1 MMLNRLNKK
10 FVTVVVSF
18 LLLAMFQSNT
28 FAGEEDAVEKDEA
41 AEGHLG
47 LFVGN
52 RFPSA
57 NECKSCHPKHY
68 KEWSVSQHAYAQ
80 LSPVYM
86 AMQKTVNSLTS
97 STNGDF
103 CIRCHTAV
111 GMILGESPFM
121 ANLDRHPTS
130 REGITCIVCHRM
142 TSEFGK
148 VSGRIALEEGSIQA
162 PVKGPLGNKNLKQA
176 LDDHPFS
183 QEEGEAGRKVH
194 LKVGH
199 FPRISDSG
207 FCGTCHDV
215 NLFNGFRLEE
225 AFAEY
230 KNSPAAKKGISCQDC
245 HMGKVQG
252 VASGYNEGPAA
263 YLGDD
268 NTKPTPPRKL
278 TNHYFAGPDHTVIH
292 PGIFPHNQEAVE
304 IATLDEWLLF
314 DYKAGWGT
322 DEFEDNVEED
332 AKFPE
337 IWDSVDARY
346 EAKELLDQQ
355 FELLDWAQTQRLEV
369 LKNGYGLGD
378 IKILE
383 AKEGKGIKLEVEV
396 KNLTGGHNTP
406 TGFDGERVVW
416 LQATIKDSKG
426 KVIFQSGD
434 LDPNGDVRDSHSL
447 YVHNGEIPQD
457 NQLFN
462 LQSKFL
468 TLNIRGGER
477 EQVLPVNL
485 SLDPLPFVRPST
497 RSTVL
502 SGFPADTRKHHMT
515 IPPLSTR
522 KHVYTVPSDKL
533 TGAGKYTFD
542 LVLKVGMVP
551 INLINAIKGVG
562 FDYNMSTRDIAD
574 GIRNGHTTVM
584 QKKASI
590 SVEAAN

>member
-1 MMLNRLNKK
+1 
-10 FVTVVVSF
+10 
-18 LLLAMFQSNT
+18 MFQSIAMANDDT
-28 FAGEEDAVEKDEA
+28 EKDEA

-142 TSEFGK
+142 DLPYGK
-148 VSGRIALEEGSIQA
+148 VSGRVALVEGTLQA
-162 PVKGPLGNKNLKQA
+162 PVYGPMGNKNLQQA
-176 LDDHPFS
+176 LDDNPFS
-183 QEEGEAGRKVH
+183 LKEGESGRKVH

-245 HMGKVQG
+245 HMGKIQG
-252 VASGYNEGPAA
+252 VKSGYNVGPAA
-263 YLGDD
+263 FLGDD
-268 NTKPTPPRKL
+268 GAKPTAPRKL
-278 TNHYFAGPDHTVIH
+278 TNHYFAGPDHSVVH

-304 IATLDEWLLF
+304 IATLSEWLLF

-322 DEFEDNVEED
+322 DEFEDNVDDD

-337 IWDSVDARY
+337 AWDSVDARY
-346 EAKELLDQQ
+346 EAREVLDEQ
-355 FELLDWAQTQRLEV
+355 FELLEWAQTKRLEV
-369 LKNGYGLGD
+369 LQNGYGLGD
-378 IKILE
+378 IKILK
-383 AKEGKGIKLEVEV
+383 ATEGDGIKVVVEV
-396 KNLTGGHNTP
+396 KNLTDGHNTP

-426 KVIFQSGD
+426 KIVFQSGD

-447 YVHNGEIPQD
+447 YVHNGELPQD
-457 NQLFN
+457 KQLFN

-468 TLNIRGGER
+468 TLSIRGGEAER
-477 EQVLPVNL
+477 VLPVNT
-485 SLDPLPFVRPST
+485 SLDVLPFVRPST

-502 SGFPADTRKHHMT
+502 SGFPADSRKHHMT
-515 IPPLSTR
+515 IPPLATR
-522 KHVYTVPSDKL
+522 HHTYTVDEDLL
-533 TGAGKYTFD
+533 TGAGDYT
-542 LVLKVGMVP
+542 LELALKVGMVP
-551 INLINAIKGVG
+551 INLIDAIKGVG
-562 FDYNMSTRDIAD
+562 FDYGMSTREIAD
-574 GIRNGHTTVM
+574 GIRNGHTTVT
-584 QKKASI
+584 QKQAVI
-590 SVEAAN
+590 HVEPAK